1 MGNSGP
7 LYEANRPNL
16 FLLLPRRVASA
27 SASSSS
33 VLDDEAAS
41 DMSELFAS
49 NLEQLL
55 VESKDAELLG
65 TLLTSADESLLI
77 GVFFGDVLAF
87 SSLPIL
93 FQDYPSA
100 IPPCVFQ
107 RKFTTEF
114 KNALLVFSCCQYG
127 FTLESLALDEQK
139 FEGILNQVFSN
150 WSYKH
155 DWEEVSNAQLEK
167 LKRGR
172 NNSYESMMRFIP
184 IFMYG
189 TRKKALL
196 PAVQLSVQRPCIVF

>member
-1 MGNSGP
+1 
-7 LYEANRPNL
+7 
-16 FLLLPRRVASA
+16 
-27 SASSSS
+27 
-33 VLDDEAAS
+33 
-41 DMSELFAS
+41 MSELFAS

-100 IPPCVFQ
+100 IRAVCFSA
-107 RKFTTEF
+107 KFTTEF
-114 KNALLVFSCCQYG
+114 KNAFWSSRAANMDLP
-127 FTLESLALDEQK
+127 LESLALDEQK

-196 PAVQLSVQRPCIVF
+196 PAVQLSVQKTMYRVLIANKYERFFSVFAVGEGVTEK